1 MILNERNQK
10 QPVKGCFLIAYGSLV
25 DQIFCRLFQ
34 LRKRFPFDLT
44 DAFAGHIEV
53 FSHFL
58 ESPCL
63 AVFQPEAQLEHLSF
77 SFRQSGQKFF
87 DLLAEK
93 DAAGGII
100 RRDGFMVFDEISQM
114 GIFLFTDRR
123 FQRNRV
129 LRDLFDL
136 ADLGE

>member
-1 MILNERNQK
+1 MNAIKKAARQGLL
-10 QPVKGCFLIAYGSLV
+10 FIAYDSLV

-34 LRKRFPFDLT
+34 LRKRFPFDLP

-53 FSHFL
+53 FSHFF

-63 AVFQPEAQLEHLSF
+63 SVFQPEAQLEHLSF
-77 SFRQSGQKFF
+77 SFRQPGQKFF

-114 GIFLFTDRR
+114 GIFLFADRR

-129 LRDLFDL
+129 LCDLFDL
-136 ADLGE
+136 AYLGE